1 MQGMAINDLV
11 DKPIKQRATRVKEVV
26 MPDGREGWEYSD
38 GSVRDVNGRALS
50 LPPKMRMITSDNAHD
65 MIRLR
70 EEKRNRLYAEGAQ
83 LSVQNKKLIEKYGDD
98 AHIIERAMTLQT
110 IASTPDAGKAA
121 VLADQQLQRAQGYD
135 VKDATPAQLPAQVGT
150 SPVLLLIAELAR
162 RGEIVD
168 GEITDG

>member
-1 MQGMAINDLV
+1 M
-11 DKPIKQRATRVKEVV
+11 
-26 MPDGREGWEYSD
+26 
-38 GSVRDVNGRALS
+38 
-50 LPPKMRMITSDNAHD
+50 
-65 MIRLR
+65 
-70 EEKRNRLYAEGAQ
+70 
-83 LSVQNKKLIEKYGDD
+83 SVQNKKLIEKYGDD